1 MDRATAYAMLVEAAT
16 QQMIMA
22 PQTPALAR

>member
-1 MDRATAYAMLVEAAT
+1 MDWATAYELLVEAAT

-22 PQTPALAR
+22 LQIPALAR